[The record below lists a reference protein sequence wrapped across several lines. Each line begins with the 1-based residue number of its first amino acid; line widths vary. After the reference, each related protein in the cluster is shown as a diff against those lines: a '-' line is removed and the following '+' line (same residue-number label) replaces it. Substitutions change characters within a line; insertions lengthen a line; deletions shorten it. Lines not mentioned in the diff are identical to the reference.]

1 MSAARDCLTC
11 AHSKRSVW
19 GSECLACLL
28 DNPETFPKWT
38 PIEVIPE
45 TVPQG
50 NPAVI
55 AEGTERNNRPFEHL
69 LVPARTALGLKSS
82 PTPSPKRNWA
92 ALVFGAPKNIPEVP
106 GPPSRDAPD
115 TGYGCPTCKFFAVDP
130 NAAPCRGCW
139 SPSVSGKGSNWTA
152 P

>member
-28 DNPETFPKWT
+28 DNPETFPKWI
-38 PIEVIPE
+38 PIAV
-45 TVPQG
+45 VPKA
-50 NPAVI
+50 PVI
-55 AEGTERNNRPFEHL
+55 AETLDFFF
-69 LVPARTALGLKSS
+69 VPRLA
-82 PTPSPKRNWA
+82 TP
-92 ALVFGAPKNIPEVP
+92 PEDIVY
-106 GPPSRDAPD
+106 
-115 TGYGCPTCKFFAVDP
+115 GYGCQTCKFTAVDP